1 MRFQKYL
8 KRNLYAPYK
17 YNYLDYE
24 NLRERFKKEGFAS
37 SDEDEFVR
45 ELDANIKRVFGFVE
59 SKYSE
64 FVQRL
69 RTLEKKPPKEARS
82 KIKEMTEEM
91 RHFAEFIRI
100 NVIGFKKLLRRHDKH
115 TEYRLLPSYKPMLKG
130 KIKSVEDLDELIYKA
145 SRISLKA
152 IETKKK
158 NTESN
163 CMFIRMTDKYWVHKE
178 NVVPVKFYITQHLP
192 IYVFSK
198 GNEEKSPY
206 SSWDKNSHDT
216 CISSVYFDNVAF
228 DLYGERLKK
237 LHHSEAIRIRWYTSE
252 VPDVV
257 FVERKKHED
266 GWTGESSKKLRF
278 MINEKQVLKYI
289 NGEDVWEDVRRLN
302 GDEDVRMLYEEV
314 QSSIVNRGLRPV
326 VRTFYRRSAFQI
338 PNDSSVRVSLDTDLC
353 MIKECSDAEI
363 VNPTYPITR
372 WRRSDVNCDFPFR
385 NVPKS
390 EIVRF
395 PHAILEIKT
404 QNFDETKPKW
414 IEELINGPLVEH
426 VHKFSKYLHGCAVLY
441 PFIQDIPYWL
451 PQVAVDIRKDPFHP
465 DVDKK
470 SFENTVLVDVPADS
484 DPSNSEKLSPIDV
497 HGKRI
502 SIPVRVEPKVFFA
515 NERTFLS
522 WVQFAIFLGGIG
534 SALLGL
540 GDERAS
546 FSGLILIIVAIIFSF
561 YSLYLYLWR
570 ASMIR
575 QRDPGPYDDIYG
587 PAVLVCVFL
596 VAMGLSVFFK
606 FPLKRF

>member
-8 KRNLYAPYK
+8 KRNTYAPYK

-24 NLRERFKKEGFAS
+24 HLRNMVRKEGFGAA
-37 SDEDEFVR
+37 DEGEFVTR
-45 ELDANIKRVFGFVE
+45 LEANVDRVFGFVG
-59 SKYSE
+59 SKNSE
-64 FVQRL
+64 LVRRL
-69 RTLEKKPPKEARS
+69 KALEKKPGGDARNKVKE
-82 KIKEMTEEM
+82 ITEEM

-100 NVIGFKKLLRRHDKH
+100 NTIGFKKLLRKHDKE
-115 TEYRLLPSYKPMLKG
+115 TEYKLLTSYKPLLKE
-130 KIKSVEDLDELIYKA
+130 KIRSIQDLDELIYKA
-145 SRISLKA
+145 SKVSLRT
-152 IETKKK
+152 IRTGRGS
-158 NTESN
+158 ESS
-163 CMFIRMTDKYWVHKE
+163 CTFIRRTDKYWIHRE
-178 NVVPVKFYITQHLP
+178 NIIPLKFYILQHLP

-198 GNEEKSPY
+198 DEGGSPY
-206 SSWDKNSHDT
+206 SKWSKETHDT
-216 CISSVYFDNVAF
+216 CVSSVYFDNVTF
-228 DLYGERLKK
+228 DLYGERLQK

-252 VPDVV
+252 EPRVV

-278 MINEKQVLKYI
+278 KLSEGSVLDFVNGKDVWGDVCGL
-289 NGEDVWEDVRRLN
+289 NDGEDVR
-302 GDEDVRMLYEEV
+302 GLYEEI
-314 QSSIVNRGLRPV
+314 QSSIVNRRLRPV
-326 VRTFYRRSAFQI
+326 VRTFYRRSAFQL
-338 PNDSSVRVSLDTDLC
+338 PNDSSVRISLDTDLC
-353 MIKECSDAEI
+353 MIKECSDADLA
-363 VNPTYPITR
+363 NPSHPITR
-372 WRRSDVNCDFPFR
+372 WRRGDVGCNFPFR
-385 NVPKS
+385 NVPDS

-395 PHAILEIKT
+395 PHAILEVKT
-404 QNFDETKPKW
+404 QSMDETKPEW
-414 IEELINGPLVEH
+414 IEDLINGPLVEH

-451 PQVAVDIRKDPFHP
+451 PQISTDIRKDPFQS
-465 DVDKK
+465 DVDRK
-470 SFENTVLVDVPADS
+470 SFKDTILVDIPAES
-484 DPSNSEKLSPIDV
+484 DPSNSEKLSPIEV

-502 SIPVRVEPKVFFA
+502 AIPVRVEPKVFFA

-540 GDERAS
+540 GDDKAS
-546 FSGLILIIVAIIFSF
+546 LSGLILIVVAVIFSF

-575 QRDPGPYDDIYG
+575 RRDPGPYDDIYG

>member
-8 KRNLYAPYK
+8 KRNVYGPYR

-24 NLRERFKKEGFAS
+24 KLREMFRKPEFSPEDEEGF
-37 SDEDEFVR
+37 VH
-45 ELDANIKRVFGFVE
+45 ELEANLDRVFGFVA
-59 SKYSE
+59 SKHSE
-64 FVQRL
+64 LGRRL
-69 RTLEKKPPKEARS
+69 KMLEKRPSGDVHGKVKDV
-82 KIKEMTEEM
+82 TEEM

-115 TEYRLLPSYKPMLKG
+115 TRYKLFPTYKPLLKT
-130 KIKSVEDLDELIYKA
+130 KTKSIKDLDELIYKA
-145 SRISLKA
+145 SRISLKTT
-152 IETKKK
+152 ERRKKDG
-158 NTESN
+158 ES
-163 CMFIRMTDKYWVHKE
+163 CSTFIRRTDKYWVHKE
-178 NVVPVKFYITQHLP
+178 NVVPLKFYVTQHLP

-198 GNEEKSPY
+198 GGDGSPY
-206 SSWDKNSHDT
+206 SSWDSKTHDT
-216 CISSVYFDNVAF
+216 CVSSVYFDNVTF
-228 DLYGERLKK
+228 DLYGERLRK

-252 VPDVV
+252 TPDVV

-278 MINEKQVLKYI
+278 MLSERHVLGFI
-289 NGEDVWEDVRRLN
+289 NGEDVWEDVARRN
-302 GDEDVRMLYEEV
+302 KDEDVRTLYEEI
-314 QSSIVNRGLRPV
+314 QSSIINRKLRPV
-326 VRTFYRRSAFQI
+326 VRTFYRRSAFQL
-338 PNDSSVRVSLDTDLC
+338 PNDSSVRISLDTDLC

-363 VNPTYPITR
+363 ASPEYPLRR
-372 WRRSDVNCDFPFR
+372 WRRDDVECDFPFR

-395 PHAILEIKT
+395 PHAILEVKT
-404 QNFDETKPKW
+404 QSFDETKPEW

-451 PQVAVDIRKDPFHP
+451 PQVAVDIRKDPFRP
-465 DVDKK
+465 DVDRKA
-470 SFENTVLVDVPADS
+470 FEDTVLVDIPADS
-484 DPSNSEKLSPIDV
+484 DPSNSEKLSPIEV

-540 GDERAS
+540 GDDKAS
-546 FSGLILIIVAIIFSF
+546 FSGLVLIVVAVIFSF

-575 QRDPGPYDDIYG
+575 KRDPGPYDDIYG

>member
-8 KRNLYAPYK
+8 RRNVYAPYK

-24 NLRERFKKEGFAS
+24 NLREKFREKEFTS
-37 SDEDEFVR
+37 SDEDEFVKD
-45 ELDANIKRVFGFVE
+45 LDSNIKRVFGFVE
-59 SKYSE
+59 SKHSE

-69 RTLEKKPPKEARS
+69 KTLEKKSHREAKT
-82 KIKEMTEEM
+82 KIKEMAEEM

-100 NVIGFKKLLRRHDKH
+100 NVIGFKKLLKRHDKH
-115 TEYRLLPSYKPMLKG
+115 TKYKLLPSYKPMLKG
-130 KIKSVEDLDELIYKA
+130 KIRSIEGLDELIYKA
-145 SRISLKA
+145 SKISLKVS
-152 IETKKK
+152 EMKKREV
-158 NTESN
+158 ESN
-163 CMFIRMTDKYWVHKE
+163 STFIRRTDKYWVHKE
-178 NVVPVKFYITQHLP
+178 NLVPVKFYITQHLP
-192 IYVFSK
+192 IYVFTK
-198 GNEEKSPY
+198 NNDGKSPY
-206 SSWDKNSHDT
+206 SSWDKSSHDS
-216 CISSVYFDNVAF
+216 CISSVYFDNVTF
-228 DLYGERLKK
+228 DLYSERLKK

-252 VPDVV
+252 DPEVV
-257 FVERKKHED
+257 FVERKRHED

-278 MINEKQVLKYI
+278 MIKEKDVLKYI
-289 NGEDVWEDVRRLN
+289 NGEDVWEDVEKLN
-302 GDEDVRMLYEEV
+302 KNEDVRTLYEEI
-314 QSSIVNRGLRPV
+314 QSSIINRGLRPV
-326 VRTFYRRSAFQI
+326 VRTFYKRSAFQL

-353 MIKECSDAEI
+353 MIKECSDGEI
-363 VNPTYPITR
+363 ADPTGPIR
-372 WRRSDVNCDFPFR
+372 KWRRSDVGCDFPFR
-385 NVPKS
+385 NVPKN

-404 QNFDETKPKW
+404 QSFDETNPKW

-451 PQVAVDIRKDPFHP
+451 PQVTVDIRKDPFQP

-470 SFENTVLVDVPADS
+470 SFKDTVLVDIPAES
-484 DPSNSEKLSPIDV
+484 DPSNSEKLSPIEV

-540 GDERAS
+540 GDEKAS
-546 FSGLILIIVAIIFSF
+546 LSGLILVIVAIIFSF

-570 ASMIR
+570 AKMIR
-575 QRDPGPYDDIYG
+575 MRDPGPYDDIYG

-606 FPLKRF
+606 FPLKRV